1 LSGGQL
7 ACIQEHIRTNLAA
20 DIEVAQLAGLVR
32 LSPHYF
38 SQIFRQAVG
47 VPPYR
52 YILQE
57 RIREAQRLLAA
68 GGMTLAELAL
78 HLGFSDQSHFSRAF
92 RKVTGM
98 TPGAYPLKP
107 LATKYTS
114 RERGREAAGLRTNT
128 LANEPRTS
136 LI

>member
-1 LSGGQL
+1 MDGQL
-7 ACIQEHIRTNLAA
+7 ACVRDHIRTHLAN
-20 DIEVAQLAGLVR
+20 DIEVAELAALVR

-38 SQIFRQAVG
+38 SQMFRQATG

-57 RIREAQRLLAA
+57 RIREAQRLLTA
-68 GGMTLAELAL
+68 GGMSLAELAA

-107 LATKYTS
+107 LATRYTS

-128 LANEPRTS
+128 LSNEPRTS

>member
-1 LSGGQL
+1 LSGEQL
-7 ACIQEHIRTNLAA
+7 ACVRQYIRTNLTE
-20 DIEVAQLAGLVR
+20 DIHVAQLAALVR

-38 SQIFRQAVG
+38 SQVFRQAVG
-47 VPPYR
+47 VPPHR
-52 YILQE
+52 YVLRE
-57 RIREAQRLLAA
+57 RIREAQQLLSA
-68 GGMTLAELAL
+68 GAMSLAELAT

-107 LATKYTS
+107 LATRYTS

-136 LI
+136 LM